1 MISGGSPRLASR
13 LEAESRSR
21 AHTYGAWMRSSSR
34 DTDTPRVSKGPTCKW
49 ILFFPSVRR
58 ASSSAAAAADLQLS
72 SSRTGTTTPR
82 SRRRPPR
89 PPRPMQRPPPAATAA
104 GTACAE
110 RGGGRPVSTYNNSQS
125 AHPLPDLSAGRRSRP
140 PSVLP
145 GRRCC
150 LHRLAGCQCCRA
162 PGWRSGPLRGTPSA
176 PSRRRHWQVQ
186 HRYVG
191 AARCL
196 ALHC

>member
-140 PSVLP
+140 PAAPTGP
-145 GRRCC
+145 GLTPCPTWRPRASRPARWPAPATRTRPAWRC
-150 LHRLAGCQCCRA
+150 RPA
-162 PGWRSGPLRGTPSA
+162 PCP
-176 PSRRRHWQVQ
+176 
-186 HRYVG
+186 
-191 AARCL
+191 
-196 ALHC
+196 